1 MGGTLPSVATSLS
14 MADNNYSMWDKVQI
28 LVILSRTKL
37 AKDTILVGDKE
48 STLNSLVHLLK
59 NGHNGHNIRKE
70 YRR

>member
-37 AKDTILVGDKE
+37 AKDTVLVGDKE

-59 NGHNGHNIRKE
+59 NGHNGHNIWKI
-70 YRR
+70 Y